1 MSLKANNL
9 YGPSVMQLLPTE
21 IFDWVIAKYFN
32 LDNFSHDD
40 SIGFF
45 LELHLVYLDEMHD
58 LHNDYPLPLEKVKI
72 TKESINFTKFIKSWN
87 SKKNYS

>member
-1 MSLKANNL
+1 M
-9 YGPSVMQLLPTE
+9 MQLLPIE

-45 LELHLVYLDEMHD
+45 LELHLVYLDEIHD
-58 LHNDYPLPLEKVKI
+58 LRNDYPLPLEKVKI
-72 TKESINFTKFIKSWN
+72 TKESINFTKFIKS
-87 SKKNYS
+87 